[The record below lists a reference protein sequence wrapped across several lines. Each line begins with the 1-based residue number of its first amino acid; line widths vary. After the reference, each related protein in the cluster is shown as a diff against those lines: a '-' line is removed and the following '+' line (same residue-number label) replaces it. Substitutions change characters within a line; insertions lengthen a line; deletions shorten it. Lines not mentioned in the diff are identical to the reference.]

1 MILPT
6 KWVIDVVLLCQH
18 PLIGSRASHATFL
31 KHISDIISL
40 PVFFLLLQKYSCLIF
55 LKSHLVKT
63 KIQTVMNIFYLDC
76 GFVFQM
82 YYLIYS
88 RLCFC
93 IVDTYWYLVAML
105 LYISG
110 TGFNPLTFVA
120 QAGVDQFKQMAQ
132 CKSDILLYC

>member
-1 MILPT
+1 MSDLPY
-6 KWVIDVVLLCQH
+6 ISF
-18 PLIGSRASHATFL
+18 GL
-31 KHISDIISL
+31 K
-40 PVFFLLLQKYSCLIF
+40 
-55 LKSHLVKT
+55 
-63 KIQTVMNIFYLDC
+63 KIQIVMNIFYLDC

-82 YYLIYS
+82 YYPIYS

-93 IVDTYWYLVAML
+93 IVDTYWYLVVVL